1 MKHKHF
7 TLVIIA
13 SALFLFSCDSLNTG
27 ASNEE
32 FIKIEVDDILKKLPI
47 KIDEHTTWSDVQ
59 SGTDEVNFIYDV
71 TGIDADAVNDDMIS
85 EARSK
90 IIEGLKTQTNLWPI
104 FKRNISI
111 KYSFYDEDE
120 YEIMQATVT
129 RDDLGI

>member
-1 MKHKHF
+1 MKHNLF

-13 SALFLFSCDSLNTG
+13 SVLFLFSCGSSNRV

-32 FIKIEVDDILKKLPI
+32 FIKTEVDKILKQLPI
-47 KIDEHTTWSDVQ
+47 KIDEITTWSDVQ
-59 SGTDEVNFIYDV
+59 PGTDEVNFIYDV
-71 TGIDADAVNDDMIS
+71 KGIDADAVNDDMIS

-90 IIEGLKTQTNLWPI
+90 IISSLKTQTDLWPI

-111 KYSFYDEDE
+111 KYSFYDENE

-129 RDDLGI
+129 RNDLGI